1 MRRRPDS
8 NNQMKEK
15 AKKLVS
21 AALKSAVG
29 YSIYKAA
36 YQLEQQAIDKA
47 KTKVKDATL
56 YTIYISKNNIF
67 NGMLIGMLRKETPKY
82 HTINDGKF
90 EDAITGVGSVPRVA
104 GMYIKF
110 YNKTPIFINLNDAN
124 PYGFANS
131 SYVPT
136 MPLVNPTDYSY
147 DDDDEPAV
155 RHRFHRRV
163 GFTPHP
169 TPTPVC
175 TNNTAFIT
183 VMTLNNKKMIHDMKC
198 WLKKL
203 IKESE
208 KERCERIDSSATLEL
223 TSNRDD
229 ITRSM
234 KKRSMETVF
243 IDENIKKDIM
253 DSLDAFVCNRE
264 WYDDNFIPYHYGILL
279 HGPAGTGKST
289 LIRAIITEYYK
300 KYTKAGYT
308 IEPPNY
314 LSSPSDLLHLD
325 ESGYSEIWAPRIV
338 IIEDIDATVL
348 KKRIPDEDEEK
359 SSENMP
365 NEYMQQLQLHNQ
377 RRLYYDSIS
386 LSEILNKMDGVA
398 NVENVIYIFTTNH
411 IEQLDTALT
420 RPGRIDKIVEIK
432 MPRRE
437 DYDAFIFYHFKKHI
451 PDNIVIRTHK
461 LIAELQTDIV
471 CKKTYEEMLEILQKE
486 ESSYDD

>member
-47 KTKVKDATL
+47 KNKVKDATL
-56 YTIYISKNNIF
+56 YTIYISKNNIA

-82 HTINDGKF
+82 HTIIDGEF
-90 EDAITGVGSVPRVA
+90 EDATAGVGTVPRAV
-104 GMYIKF
+104 GLYVKF
-110 YNKTPIFINLNDAN
+110 YNKTPIFINLNDAV
-124 PYGFANS
+124 PFGNS
-131 SYVPT
+131 GYVPT
-136 MPLVNPTDYSY
+136 LPLINPEYSY
-147 DDDDEPAV
+147 DDDTPAA
-155 RHRFHRRV
+155 RPRFNYRRA
-163 GFTPHP
+163 FSSHPQP
-169 TPTPVC
+169 TPTPVY

-183 VMTLNNKKMIHDMKC
+183 ITTLNNKKMIHDMKC

-208 KERCERIDSSATLEL
+208 EERREMIESSKTLDL

-229 ITRSM
+229 VTRSM

-243 IDENIKKDIM
+243 IDEKIKKDIM
-253 DSLDAFVCNRE
+253 DSLDAFVCNRD

-300 KYTKAGYT
+300 KCAKSGYT
-308 IEPPNY
+308 IEPPSY
-314 LSSPSDLLHLD
+314 LSTPSDLLHLD
-325 ESGYSEIWAPRIV
+325 ESGYSEIWAPRII

-348 KKRIPDEDEEK
+348 KKRVPEEEEEK
-359 SSENMP
+359 ALEDPSNA
-365 NEYMQQLQLHNQ
+365 YTQQYHLNKQSM
-377 RRLYYDSIS
+377 YYPDLTS

-411 IEQLDTALT
+411 IENLDPALT

-451 PDNIVIRTHK
+451 PDNIVIRTSK

-471 CKKTYEEMLEILQKE
+471 CKKTYDEMIEILQKE
-486 ESSYDD
+486 D

>member
-47 KTKVKDATL
+47 KNKVKDATL
-56 YTIYISKNNIF
+56 YTIYISKNNIS
-67 NGMLIGMLRKETPKY
+67 NGLLINMLRKETPKY
-82 HTINDGKF
+82 HSIVDGKF
-90 EDAITGVGSVPRVA
+90 EDVITGVGMVPRVA
-104 GMYIKF
+104 GLYVKF
-110 YNKTPIFINLNDAN
+110 YNKTPIFINMNDGI
-124 PYGFANS
+124 PYGNS
-131 SYVPT
+131 GYVPT
-136 MPLVNPTDYSY
+136 LPLINPPDYSY
-147 DDDDEPAV
+147 DDGDTPPS
-155 RHRFHRRV
+155 RRFSYRRA
-163 GFTPHP
+163 FSSHPQP
-169 TPTPVC
+169 TPTPVY
-175 TNNTAFIT
+175 TNGTAFIAVT
-183 VMTLNNKKMIHDMKC
+183 TLNNKKMIHDMKY

-208 KERCERIDSSATLEL
+208 QERCEMIDSSNTLEL
-223 TSNRDD
+223 SSNRDD

-253 DSLDAFVCNRE
+253 DSLDAFVSNRE

-289 LIRAIITEYYK
+289 LIRAILTEYYK
-300 KYTKAGYT
+300 KYSKQGYT
-308 IEPPNY
+308 IENPSY

-325 ESGYSEIWAPRIV
+325 ESGYGGTWAPRII

-348 KKRIPDEDEEK
+348 KKRVPEEEEEK
-359 SSENMP
+359 ELEDPSNA
-365 NEYMQQLQLHNQ
+365 YTTQQYRFHKQSM
-377 RRLYYDSIS
+377 YYPDLTS

-411 IEQLDTALT
+411 IEKLDPALT

-437 DYDAFIFYHFKKHI
+437 DYDAFMFYHFKKHI
-451 PDNIVIRTHK
+451 PDGLEIKTHK

-471 CKKTYEEMLEILQKE
+471 CKKTYDEMLEILQKE
-486 ESSYDD
+486 D

>member
-47 KTKVKDATL
+47 KNKVKDATL
-56 YTIYISKNNIF
+56 YTIYISKNNIA

-82 HTINDGKF
+82 HTIIDGKF
-90 EDAITGVGSVPRVA
+90 EDATTGVGTVPRVA
-104 GMYIKF
+104 GLYVKF
-110 YNKTPIFINLNDAN
+110 YNKTPIFINLNDAV
-124 PYGFANS
+124 PSGNS
-131 SYVPT
+131 GYVPT
-136 MPLVNPTDYSY
+136 LPLINPPDYSY
-147 DDDDEPAV
+147 DDGDTPPS
-155 RHRFHRRV
+155 RRFNYRRA
-163 GFTPHP
+163 FSSHPRP
-169 TPTPVC
+169 TPTPVY

-183 VMTLNNKKMIHDMKC
+183 ITTLNNKKMIHDMKC

-208 KERCERIDSSATLEL
+208 KERSEMIDSSNTLEL
-223 TSNRDD
+223 SSNRDD

-253 DSLDAFVCNRE
+253 DSLDAFVSNRE

-289 LIRAIITEYYK
+289 LIRAILTEYYK
-300 KYTKAGYT
+300 KYSKQGYT
-308 IEPPNY
+308 IENPSY

-325 ESGYSEIWAPRIV
+325 ESGYGGTWAPRII

-348 KKRIPDEDEEK
+348 KKRIPEEEEEK
-359 SSENMP
+359 ELEDPSNA
-365 NEYMQQLQLHNQ
+365 YTTQQYRFHK
-377 RRLYYDSIS
+377 RSMYYPDLTS

-411 IEQLDTALT
+411 IEQLDPALT

-451 PDNIVIRTHK
+451 PDNIVIRTSK

-486 ESSYDD
+486 D

>member
-47 KTKVKDATL
+47 KNKVKDATL
-56 YTIYISKNNIF
+56 YTIYISKNNIA

-82 HTINDGKF
+82 HTIIDGKF
-90 EDAITGVGSVPRVA
+90 EDATTGVGTVPRVA
-104 GMYIKF
+104 GLYVKF
-110 YNKTPIFINLNDAN
+110 YNKTPIFINLNDAV
-124 PYGFANS
+124 PSGNS
-131 SYVPT
+131 GYVPT
-136 MPLVNPTDYSY
+136 LPLINPPDYSY
-147 DDDDEPAV
+147 DDGDTPPS
-155 RHRFHRRV
+155 RRFNYRRA
-163 GFTPHP
+163 FSSHPRP
-169 TPTPVC
+169 TPTPVY

-183 VMTLNNKKMIHDMKC
+183 ITTLNNKKMIHDMKC

-208 KERCERIDSSATLEL
+208 KERSEMIDSSNTLEL
-223 TSNRDD
+223 SSNRDD

-253 DSLDAFVCNRE
+253 DSLDAFVSNRE

-300 KYTKAGYT
+300 KYTKEGYT
-308 IEPPNY
+308 IENPSY

-325 ESGYSEIWAPRIV
+325 ESGYGGTWAPRII

-348 KKRIPDEDEEK
+348 KKRIPEEEEEK
-359 SSENMP
+359 ELEDPSNA
-365 NEYMQQLQLHNQ
+365 YTTQQYRFHK
-377 RRLYYDSIS
+377 RSMYYPDLTS

-411 IEQLDTALT
+411 IEQLDPALT

-451 PDNIVIRTHK
+451 PEGLEIKTHK

-471 CKKTYEEMLEILQKE
+471 CKKTYEEILEILQKE
-486 ESSYDD
+486 D

>member
-8 NNQMKEK
+8 NNQMKDK

-47 KTKVKDATL
+47 KNKVKDATL
-56 YTIYISKNNIF
+56 YTIYISKNNIS
-67 NGMLIGMLRKETPKY
+67 NGLLIGMLRKETPKY
-82 HTINDGKF
+82 HTIIDGKF
-90 EDAITGVGSVPRVA
+90 EDAITGVGTFPRVA
-104 GMYIKF
+104 GMYIKVF
-110 YNKTPIFINLNDAN
+110 NKTPIFINMNDAI
-124 PYGFANS
+124 PYGYANS
-131 SYVPT
+131 GYVPT
-136 MPLVNPTDYSY
+136 LPLINPSEYSY
-147 DDDDEPAV
+147 EDEAV
-155 RHRFHRRV
+155 RHRFNYRRAFSA
-163 GFTPHP
+163 GHPQP
-169 TPTPVC
+169 TPTPVY
-175 TNNTAFIT
+175 TNNTAFIAVT
-183 VMTLNNKKMIHDMKC
+183 TLNNKKMIRDMKI

-208 KERCERIDSSATLEL
+208 KERCEMIESSKTLDL

-229 ITRSM
+229 VTRSM

-243 IDENIKKDIM
+243 IDEKIKKDIM
-253 DSLDAFVCNRE
+253 DSLDAFVSNRE
-264 WYDDNFIPYHYGILL
+264 WYDNNFIPYHYGILL

-300 KYTKAGYT
+300 KYAKSGYT
-308 IEPPNY
+308 IEPPSY
-314 LSSPSDLLHLD
+314 LSTPSDLLHLD
-325 ESGYSEIWAPRIV
+325 ESGYGETWAPRII

-348 KKRIPDEDEEK
+348 KKRIPEDEDRK
-359 SSENMP
+359 ALDDPPSEQYRFHKQSM
-365 NEYMQQLQLHNQ
+365 
-377 RRLYYDSIS
+377 YYPDLTS

-411 IEQLDTALT
+411 IEKLDSALT

-437 DYDAFIFYHFKKHI
+437 DYDAFMFYHFKKHI
-451 PDNIVIRTHK
+451 PDGLEIRTHK

>member
-47 KTKVKDATL
+47 KNKVKDATL
-56 YTIYISKNNIF
+56 YTIYISKNNIA

-82 HTINDGKF
+82 HTIIDGKF
-90 EDAITGVGSVPRVA
+90 EDAITGVGTVPRRVA
-104 GMYIKF
+104 GLYVKF
-110 YNKTPIFINLNDAN
+110 YNKTPIFINLNDAV
-124 PYGFANS
+124 PFGNS
-131 SYVPT
+131 GYVPT
-136 MPLVNPTDYSY
+136 PPLINPPEYSY
-147 DDDDEPAV
+147 DDPEDV
-155 RHRFHRRV
+155 RHRFNYRRA
-163 GFTPHP
+163 FSSHPQP
-169 TPTPVC
+169 TPTPVY
-175 TNNTAFIT
+175 TNNTAFIAIT
-183 VMTLNNKKMIHDMKC
+183 TLNNKKMIHDMKI

-208 KERCERIDSSATLEL
+208 EERCEMIDSSNTLEL
-223 TSNRDD
+223 SSNRDD

-243 IDENIKKDIM
+243 IDEKIKKDIM
-253 DSLDAFVCNRE
+253 DSLDAFVSNRE
-264 WYDDNFIPYHYGILL
+264 WYDANFIPYHYGILL

-289 LIRAIITEYYK
+289 LIRAILTEYYK
-300 KYTKAGYT
+300 KYSKQGYT
-308 IEPPNY
+308 IENPSY
-314 LSSPSDLLHLD
+314 LASPSDLLHLD
-325 ESGYSEIWAPRIV
+325 ESGYSGTWAPRII

-348 KKRIPDEDEEK
+348 KKRVPEEEEKEAANDVPDEY
-359 SSENMP
+359 MP
-365 NEYMQQLQLHNQ
+365 QYRLHKQ
-377 RRLYYDSIS
+377 SMYYPDLTS
-386 LSEILNKMDGVA
+386 LSEILNKMDGIA
-398 NVENVIYIFTTNH
+398 NVEHVIYIFTTNH
-411 IEQLDTALT
+411 IENLDPALT

-451 PDNIVIRTHK
+451 PDNIVIRTSK

-486 ESSYDD
+486 D

>member
-15 AKKLVS
+15 AKTFVS
-21 AALKSAVG
+21 AAFKSAVG

-47 KTKVKDATL
+47 KNKVKDATL
-56 YTIYISKNNIF
+56 YTIYISKNNIA
-67 NGMLIGMLRKETPKY
+67 NGMLIGMLRKETQKY
-82 HTINDGKF
+82 HTIIDGKF
-90 EDAITGVGSVPRVA
+90 EYATTGVETVPRVA
-104 GMYIKF
+104 GLCVKF
-110 YNKTPIFINLNDAN
+110 YNKTPIFINLNDAV
-124 PYGFANS
+124 PFGNS
-131 SYVPT
+131 GYVPT
-136 MPLVNPTDYSY
+136 LPLINPPDYSY
-147 DDDDEPAV
+147 DDDTPAA
-155 RHRFHRRV
+155 HPRFNYRRA
-163 GFTPHP
+163 FSSHPQP
-169 TPTPVC
+169 TPTPVY

-183 VMTLNNKKMIHDMKC
+183 ITTLNNKKMIHDMKR

-208 KERCERIDSSATLEL
+208 QERCEMIDSSNTLEL
-223 TSNRDD
+223 SSNCDD

-243 IDENIKKDIM
+243 IDEKIKKDIM
-253 DSLDAFVCNRE
+253 DSLDAFVSNRE

-300 KYTKAGYT
+300 KYSKQGYT
-308 IEPPNY
+308 IENPSY
-314 LSSPSDLLHLD
+314 LTSPSDLLHLD
-325 ESGYSEIWAPRIV
+325 ESGYGGTWAPRII

-348 KKRIPDEDEEK
+348 KKRVPEEEEEKAANDVPDEY
-359 SSENMP
+359 MP
-365 NEYMQQLQLHNQ
+365 QYRLHKQ
-377 RRLYYDSIS
+377 SMYYPDLTS

-411 IEQLDTALT
+411 IENLDPALT

-451 PDNIVIRTHK
+451 PDNIVIRTSK

-471 CKKTYEEMLEILQKE
+471 CKKTYDEMIEILQKE
-486 ESSYDD
+486 D

>member
-1 MRRRPDS
+1 MSKRRPNS
-8 NNQMKEK
+8 NMKEK
-15 AKKLVS
+15 AKTFVS
-21 AALKSAVG
+21 AAFKSAVG
-29 YSIYKAA
+29 YSIYRAV
-36 YQLEQQAIDKA
+36 YQLEQQAINKV
-47 KTKVKDATL
+47 KTKAKDATL
-56 YTIYISKNNIF
+56 YTVYISKNHIS
-67 NGMLIGMLRKETPKY
+67 NGCLIGMIRKDTPKY
-82 HTINDGKF
+82 HTIIDGKF
-90 EDAITGVGSVPRVA
+90 EEGITGIGTSPRV
-104 GMYIKF
+104 GGIHVRF
-110 YNKTPIFINLNDAN
+110 YNKTPIFINLNDAV
-124 PYGFANS
+124 PYGNS
-131 SYVPT
+131 TYVPT
-136 MPLVNPTDYSY
+136 LPLINPTEYSY
-147 DDDDEPAV
+147 DEEPV
-155 RHRFHRRV
+155 RHRFHRRST
-163 GFTPHP
+163 FASHPHP
-169 TPTPVC
+169 TPTPVP
-175 TNNTAFIT
+175 TYNNNTSFIT
-183 VMTLNNKKMIHDMKC
+183 VTTLNNKKMKHDMKT

-208 KERCERIDSSATLEL
+208 EERWKMIDSSKTIEL

-300 KYTKAGYT
+300 KYSKGGYT

-325 ESGYSEIWAPRIV
+325 ESGYCDSWAPRII

-348 KKRIPDEDEEK
+348 KKRIPEKETEEE
-359 SSENMP
+359 SLENMP
-365 NEYMQQLQLHNQ
+365 NQYMQQVSK

-386 LSEILNKMDGVA
+386 LSEVLNKMDGVA
-398 NVENVIYIFTTNH
+398 NVENVIYVFTTNH
-411 IEQLDTALT
+411 IENLDPALT
-420 RPGRIDKIVEIK
+420 RPGRIDKIVEIN

-437 DYDAFIFYHFKKHI
+437 DYDAFMFYHFKKHI
-451 PDNIVIRTHK
+451 PDGLEIKTHK

-486 ESSYDD
+486 D

>member
-1 MRRRPDS
+1 MSKRRP
-8 NNQMKEK
+8 NNAIKEK
-15 AKKLVS
+15 AKTFVFT
-21 AALKSAVG
+21 ALKSAVG

-47 KTKVKDATL
+47 KTKAMDATL
-56 YTIYISKNNIF
+56 YTIYISKSNIS
-67 NGMLIGMLRKETPKY
+67 NGCLVGMLRKETPKF
-82 HTINDGKF
+82 HTIIDGKF
-90 EDAITGVGSVPRVA
+90 EEGITGVGTVPRVA
-104 GMYIKF
+104 GMYVKV

-124 PYGFANS
+124 PYTNS
-131 SYVPT
+131 NYVPT
-136 MPLVNPTDYSY
+136 LPLINPSDYSY
-147 DDDDEPAV
+147 EDESV
-155 RHRFHRRV
+155 RYRFNYRRA
-163 GFTPHP
+163 FSAHPQP
-169 TPTPVC
+169 TPTPVY
-175 TNNTAFIT
+175 TNGTAFIT
-183 VMTLNNKKMIHDMKC
+183 VTTLNNKKMIRDMKI

-208 KERCERIDSSATLEL
+208 EERCEMIDSSKTIEL
-223 TSNRDD
+223 SSNRDD

-289 LIRAIITEYYK
+289 LIHAIITEYYK
-300 KYTKAGYT
+300 KYSKQGYT
-308 IEPPNY
+308 IENPNY

-325 ESGYSEIWAPRIV
+325 ETGYGRAWAPRII

-348 KKRIPDEDEEK
+348 KKRIPDEDAK
-359 SSENMP
+359 PSEDGS
-365 NEYMQQLQLHNQ
+365 NEYMQQLYPQK
-377 RRLYYDSIS
+377 RPLYYQDLTS

-411 IEQLDTALT
+411 IEQLDPALT

-437 DYDAFIFYHFKKHI
+437 DYDAFMFYHFKKHI
-451 PDNIVIRTHK
+451 PDGLEIKTHK

-471 CKKTYEEMLEILQKE
+471 CKKTYDEMIEILQKE
-486 ESSYDD
+486 D

>member
-1 MRRRPDS
+1 MSKRRPNS
-8 NNQMKEK
+8 NMKEK
-15 AKKLVS
+15 AKTFVF

-47 KTKVKDATL
+47 KTKAKDATL
-56 YTIYISKNNIF
+56 YTIYISKNNIS
-67 NGMLIGMLRKETPKY
+67 NGCLVGMLRKDTPKY
-82 HTINDGKF
+82 HTIIDGKF
-90 EDAITGVGSVPRVA
+90 EEGLTGMGSAPRIA
-104 GMYIKF
+104 GMYVKF

-124 PYGFANS
+124 INPYGAS
-131 SYVPT
+131 GYIPAL
-136 MPLVNPTDYSY
+136 PLVSPSEYSY
-147 DDDDEPAV
+147 EDEAV
-155 RHRFHRRV
+155 NYRRAFSV
-163 GFTPHP
+163 HPQP
-169 TPTPVC
+169 TPTPV
-175 TNNTAFIT
+175 TDFIT
-183 VMTLNNKKMIHDMKC
+183 VTTLNNKKMIHDMKI
-198 WLKKL
+198 WLKNVIKKSEEDRWEL
-203 IKESE
+203 IDGSKTIEL
-208 KERCERIDSSATLEL
+208 SSK
-223 TSNRDD
+223 RDD

-253 DSLDAFVCNRE
+253 DALDAFVCNRE

-300 KYTKAGYT
+300 KYSKQGYT
-308 IEPPNY
+308 IEKPNY
-314 LSSPSDLLHLD
+314 LSSPSDLLYLD
-325 ESGYSEIWAPRIV
+325 ETGYGRAWAPRII

-348 KKRIPDEDEEK
+348 KKRIPEEEMKPLEDG
-359 SSENMP
+359 S
-365 NEYMQQLQLHNQ
+365 NEYMPKK
-377 RRLYYDSIS
+377 RRLYYQENLTS

-411 IEQLDTALT
+411 IEQLDPALT

-437 DYDAFIFYHFKKHI
+437 DYDAFMFYHFKKHI
-451 PDNIVIRTHK
+451 PDNIEIKTHK

-471 CKKTYEEMLEILQKE
+471 CKKTYDEMLEILQKE
-486 ESSYDD
+486 D

>member
-1 MRRRPDS
+1 MSKRRPNS
-8 NNQMKEK
+8 NMKEK
-15 AKKLVS
+15 AKQFVFT
-21 AALKSAVG
+21 ALKGAVG

-36 YQLEQQAIDKA
+36 YQLEQEAINKA

-56 YTIYISKNNIF
+56 YTIYISKSNVT
-67 NGMLIGMLRKETPKY
+67 NGCLIGMLRKETPKY
-82 HTINDGKF
+82 HTIIDGKF
-90 EDAITGVGSVPRVA
+90 VEGAIGVGTVPRVA
-104 GMYIKF
+104 GMYVKF
-110 YNKTPIFINLNDAN
+110 YNKTPIFINLNDPN
-124 PYGFANS
+124 PYANS

-136 MPLVNPTDYSY
+136 LPLINPPNYSY
-147 DDDDEPAV
+147 DDPEAV
-155 RHRFHRRV
+155 RHRFDYRRA
-163 GFTPHP
+163 FSHP
-169 TPTPVC
+169 QTTPTPVY
-175 TNNTAFIT
+175 TNGIAFIT
-183 VMTLNNKKMIHDMKC
+183 VTTLNNKKMIRDMKI

-208 KERCERIDSSATLEL
+208 EERCEMIDSSKTIEL
-223 TSNRDD
+223 SSNRDD
-229 ITRSM
+229 IMRSM

-243 IDENIKKDIM
+243 IDEKIKKDIM

-289 LIRAIITEYYK
+289 LIRAILTEYYK
-300 KYTKAGYT
+300 KYSKQGYT
-308 IEPPNY
+308 IENPSY

-325 ESGYSEIWAPRIV
+325 ESDYTGNWAPRII

-348 KKRIPDEDEEK
+348 KKRIPEEEEK
-359 SSENMP
+359 PSEDGS
-365 NEYMQQLQLHNQ
+365 NEYMPQK
-377 RRLYYDSIS
+377 RRLYYQEDLTS

-437 DYDAFIFYHFKKHI
+437 DYDAFMFYHFKKHI
-451 PDNIVIRTHK
+451 PDNIVIRTNK

-486 ESSYDD
+486 D

>member
-1 MRRRPDS
+1 MSKRRP
-8 NNQMKEK
+8 NNEMKEK
-15 AKKLVS
+15 AKQFVFTAFKG
-21 AALKSAVG
+21 AIG
-29 YSIYKAA
+29 YSIYRAA

-47 KTKVKDATL
+47 KTKAKDATL
-56 YTIYISKNNIF
+56 YTIYISKSNIS
-67 NGMLIGMLRKETPKY
+67 NGCLVGMLRKETPRY
-82 HTINDGKF
+82 HTIIDGKF
-90 EDAITGVGSVPRVA
+90 EEGITGVGPVPRVA
-104 GMYIKF
+104 GMYVKF

-124 PYGFANS
+124 PYANS

-136 MPLVNPTDYSY
+136 LPLINPPDYSY
-147 DDDDEPAV
+147 EDESV
-155 RHRFHRRV
+155 RHRFNYRRAFSV
-163 GFTPHP
+163 AHPQP
-169 TPTPVC
+169 TPTPVY
-175 TNNTAFIT
+175 NNGSAFIAVT
-183 VMTLNNKKMIHDMKC
+183 TLNNKKMIHDMKC

-208 KERCERIDSSATLEL
+208 KERCEMIDSSKTIEL
-223 TSNRDD
+223 SSNRDD

-289 LIRAIITEYYK
+289 LIRAILTEYYK
-300 KYTKAGYT
+300 KYSKQGYS
-308 IEPPNY
+308 IENPSY

-325 ESGYSEIWAPRIV
+325 ETGYGGAWAPRII

-348 KKRIPDEDEEK
+348 KKRIPEEGEEK
-359 SSENMP
+359 PLEDGS
-365 NEYMQQLQLHNQ
+365 NEYMQQLYPQ
-377 RRLYYDSIS
+377 RRPAYYQDLTS

-411 IEQLDTALT
+411 VENLDPALT
-420 RPGRIDKIVEIK
+420 RPGRIDKMIEIK
-432 MPRRE
+432 MPRHE
-437 DYDAFIFYHFKKHI
+437 DYDAFMFYHFKKHI
-451 PDNIVIRTHK
+451 PDDIEVKTHK

-486 ESSYDD
+486 D

>member
-8 NNQMKEK
+8 NNQMKDK

-47 KTKVKDATL
+47 KNKVKDATL
-56 YTIYISKNNIF
+56 YTIYISKNNIA

-82 HTINDGKF
+82 HTIIDGKF
-90 EDAITGVGSVPRVA
+90 EDAITGVGSFPRVA
-104 GMYIKF
+104 GLYVKF
-110 YNKTPIFINLNDAN
+110 YNKTPIFINLNDAV
-124 PYGFANS
+124 PYGFGNS
-131 SYVPT
+131 GYVPT
-136 MPLVNPTDYSY
+136 LPINPTEYSY
-147 DDDDEPAV
+147 DDPEAV
-155 RHRFHRRV
+155 RPRFNYRRA
-163 GFTPHP
+163 FSAHPQP
-169 TPTPVC
+169 TPTPVY
-175 TNNTAFIT
+175 TNNTAFIAIT
-183 VMTLNNKKMIHDMKC
+183 TLNNKKMIHDMKI

-208 KERCERIDSSATLEL
+208 EERREMIESSKTLDL

-229 ITRSM
+229 VTRSM

-243 IDENIKKDIM
+243 IDEKIKKDIM
-253 DSLDAFVCNRE
+253 DSLDAFVCNRD

-300 KYTKAGYT
+300 KYAKSGYT
-308 IEPPNY
+308 IEPPSY
-314 LSSPSDLLHLD
+314 LSTPSDLLHLD
-325 ESGYSEIWAPRIV
+325 ESGYSEIWAPRII

-348 KKRIPDEDEEK
+348 KKRVPEEEEEK
-359 SSENMP
+359 AANDVP
-365 NEYMQQLQLHNQ
+365 AEYMPQYRLHKQ
-377 RRLYYDSIS
+377 SMYYPDLTS

-411 IEQLDTALT
+411 IENLDPALT

-451 PDNIVIRTHK
+451 PDNIVIRTSK

-471 CKKTYEEMLEILQKE
+471 CKKTYDEMIEILQKE
-486 ESSYDD
+486 D

>member
-1 MRRRPDS
+1 
-8 NNQMKEK
+8 MKEK

-47 KTKVKDATL
+47 KNKVKDATL
-56 YTIYISKNNIF
+56 YTIYISKNNIA

-82 HTINDGKF
+82 HTIIDGKF
-90 EDAITGVGSVPRVA
+90 EDATTGMGTVPRVA
-104 GMYIKF
+104 GLYVKF
-110 YNKTPIFINLNDAN
+110 YNKTPIFINLNDAV
-124 PYGFANS
+124 PYGFGNS
-131 SYVPT
+131 GYVPT
-136 MPLVNPTDYSY
+136 LPLINPPDYSY
-147 DDDDEPAV
+147 DDGDAPPS
-155 RHRFHRRV
+155 RRFNYRRA
-163 GFTPHP
+163 FSSHPQP
-169 TPTPVC
+169 TPTPVY

-183 VMTLNNKKMIHDMKC
+183 ITTLNNKKMIHDMKC

-208 KERCERIDSSATLEL
+208 QERCEMIDSSNTLEL

-243 IDENIKKDIM
+243 IDEKIKKDIM
-253 DSLDAFVCNRE
+253 DSLDAFVSNRE

-289 LIRAIITEYYK
+289 LIRAILTEYYK
-300 KYTKAGYT
+300 KYSKQGYT
-308 IEPPNY
+308 IENPSY
-314 LSSPSDLLHLD
+314 LTSPSDLLHLD
-325 ESGYSEIWAPRIV
+325 ESGYSGTWAPRII

-348 KKRIPDEDEEK
+348 KKRVPAEEEEK
-359 SSENMP
+359 ELEDPSNA
-365 NEYMQQLQLHNQ
+365 YTTQQYRFHKQSM
-377 RRLYYDSIS
+377 YYPDLTS

-411 IEQLDTALT
+411 IEKLDPALT

-451 PDNIVIRTHK
+451 PDDIVIRTSK

-486 ESSYDD
+486 D

>member
-1 MRRRPDS
+1 
-8 NNQMKEK
+8 MKDK

-47 KTKVKDATL
+47 KNKVKDATL
-56 YTIYISKNNIF
+56 YTIYISKNNIA

-82 HTINDGKF
+82 HTIIDGKF
-90 EDAITGVGSVPRVA
+90 EDAITGVGSFPRVA
-104 GMYIKF
+104 GLYVKF
-110 YNKTPIFINLNDAN
+110 YNKTPIFINLNDAV
-124 PYGFANS
+124 PYGFGNS
-131 SYVPT
+131 GYVPT
-136 MPLVNPTDYSY
+136 LPINPTEYSY
-147 DDDDEPAV
+147 DDPEAV
-155 RHRFHRRV
+155 RPRFNYRRA
-163 GFTPHP
+163 FSAHPQP
-169 TPTPVC
+169 TPTPVY
-175 TNNTAFIT
+175 TNNTAFIAIT
-183 VMTLNNKKMIHDMKC
+183 TLNNKKMIHDMKI

-208 KERCERIDSSATLEL
+208 EERREMIESSKTLDL

-229 ITRSM
+229 VTRSM

-243 IDENIKKDIM
+243 IDEKIKKDIM
-253 DSLDAFVCNRE
+253 DSLDAFVCNRD

-300 KYTKAGYT
+300 KYAKSGYT
-308 IEPPNY
+308 IEPPSY
-314 LSSPSDLLHLD
+314 LSTPSDLLHLD
-325 ESGYSEIWAPRIV
+325 ESGYSEIWAPRII

-348 KKRIPDEDEEK
+348 KKRVPEEEEEK
-359 SSENMP
+359 AANDVP
-365 NEYMQQLQLHNQ
+365 AEYMPQYRLHKQ
-377 RRLYYDSIS
+377 SMYYPDLTS

-411 IEQLDTALT
+411 IENLDPALT

-451 PDNIVIRTHK
+451 PDNIVIRTSK

-471 CKKTYEEMLEILQKE
+471 CKKTYDEMIEILQKE
-486 ESSYDD
+486 D

>member
-1 MRRRPDS
+1 
-8 NNQMKEK
+8 MKEK
-15 AKKLVS
+15 AKTFVS

-47 KTKVKDATL
+47 KNKVKDATL
-56 YTIYISKNNIF
+56 YTIYISKNNTA
-67 NGMLIGMLRKETPKY
+67 NGMLIGMLRKETQKY
-82 HTINDGKF
+82 HTIIDGKF
-90 EDAITGVGSVPRVA
+90 EYATTGVGTVPRVA
-104 GMYIKF
+104 GLYVKF
-110 YNKTPIFINLNDAN
+110 YNKTPIFINLNDAV
-124 PYGFANS
+124 PFGNS
-131 SYVPT
+131 DYVPIL
-136 MPLVNPTDYSY
+136 PLINPEYSY
-147 DDDDEPAV
+147 DNVTPAA
-155 RHRFHRRV
+155 HPRFNYRRA
-163 GFTPHP
+163 FSSHPQP
-169 TPTPVC
+169 TPTPVY

-183 VMTLNNKKMIHDMKC
+183 ITTLNNKKMIRDMKR

-208 KERCERIDSSATLEL
+208 QERCEMIDSSNTLEL
-223 TSNRDD
+223 NSNRDD

-243 IDENIKKDIM
+243 IDEKIKKDIM
-253 DSLDAFVCNRE
+253 DSLDAFVSNRE

-300 KYTKAGYT
+300 KYSKQGYT
-308 IEPPNY
+308 IENPSY
-314 LSSPSDLLHLD
+314 LTSPSDLLHLD
-325 ESGYSEIWAPRIV
+325 ESGYGGTWAPRII

-348 KKRIPDEDEEK
+348 KKRVPEEEEEK
-359 SSENMP
+359 ALEDPSNA
-365 NEYMQQLQLHNQ
+365 YTQQY
-377 RRLYYDSIS
+377 RRKYYPDLTS

-411 IEQLDTALT
+411 IENLDPALT

-451 PDNIVIRTHK
+451 PDNIVIRTSK

-471 CKKTYEEMLEILQKE
+471 CKKTYDEMIEILQKE
-486 ESSYDD
+486 D

>member
-15 AKKLVS
+15 AKTFVS
-21 AALKSAVG
+21 ATLKSAVG

-36 YQLEQQAIDKA
+36 YQLEQQAIDKT
-47 KTKVKDATL
+47 KNKVKDATL
-56 YTIYISKNNIF
+56 YTIYIPKNNIA
-67 NGMLIGMLRKETPKY
+67 NGMLIRMLRKETPKY
-82 HTINDGKF
+82 HTIIDGKF
-90 EDAITGVGSVPRVA
+90 EYATTGVGTVPRVA
-104 GMYIKF
+104 GLCVKF
-110 YNKTPIFINLNDAN
+110 YNKTPIFINLNDAV
-124 PYGFANS
+124 PFGNS
-131 SYVPT
+131 GYVPT
-136 MPLVNPTDYSY
+136 LPLINPEYSY
-147 DDDDEPAV
+147 DDDTPAAHP
-155 RHRFHRRV
+155 RSNYRRA
-163 GFTPHP
+163 FSSYPQP
-169 TPTPVC
+169 TPTPVY

-183 VMTLNNKKMIHDMKC
+183 ITTLNNKKMIHDMKR

-208 KERCERIDSSATLEL
+208 QERCEMIDSSNTLEL
-223 TSNRDD
+223 SSNRDD

-243 IDENIKKDIM
+243 IDEKIKKDIM
-253 DSLDAFVCNRE
+253 DSLDAFVSNRE

-289 LIRAIITEYYK
+289 LIRAILTEYYK
-300 KYTKAGYT
+300 KYSKQGYT
-308 IEPPNY
+308 IENPNY

-325 ESGYSEIWAPRIV
+325 ESGYGGTWAPRII

-348 KKRIPDEDEEK
+348 KKRVPEEEEEK
-359 SSENMP
+359 ALEDPSNA
-365 NEYMQQLQLHNQ
+365 YTQQYRLHKQ
-377 RRLYYDSIS
+377 SRYYPDLTS

-411 IEQLDTALT
+411 IENLDPALT

-451 PDNIVIRTHK
+451 PDNIVIRTSK

-471 CKKTYEEMLEILQKE
+471 CKKTYDEMIEILQKE
-486 ESSYDD
+486 D

>member
-1 MRRRPDS
+1 MRRRPNS
-8 NNQMKEK
+8 NMKEK
-15 AKKLVS
+15 AKTFVS

-36 YQLEQQAIDKA
+36 YQLEEQAINRA

-56 YTIYISKNNIF
+56 YTIYISKNNIS
-67 NGMLIGMLRKETPKY
+67 NGLLINMLRKETPKY
-82 HTINDGKF
+82 HSIVDGKF
-90 EDAITGVGSVPRVA
+90 EDVITGVGMVPRVA

-110 YNKTPIFINLNDAN
+110 YNKTPIFINLNDAV
-124 PYGFANS
+124 PYGS
-131 SYVPT
+131 STYVPAP
-136 MPLVNPTDYSY
+136 PLINPSDYSE
-147 DDDDEPAV
+147 DDGV
-155 RHRFHRRV
+155 HHRFSYRRALSGV
-163 GFTPHP
+163 HPQP
-169 TPTPVC
+169 TPSPVY
-175 TNNTAFIT
+175 TNGTAFIAVT
-183 VMTLNNKKMIHDMKC
+183 TLNNKKMIHDMKC

-208 KERCERIDSSATLEL
+208 QERCEMIESSKTLEL

-289 LIRAIITEYYK
+289 LIRAILTEYYK
-300 KYTKAGYT
+300 KYSKQGYT
-308 IEPPNY
+308 IENPSY

-325 ESGYSEIWAPRIV
+325 ESGYGGTWAPRII

-348 KKRIPDEDEEK
+348 KKRVPEEEEEK
-359 SSENMP
+359 ELEDPSNA
-365 NEYMQQLQLHNQ
+365 YTTQQYRFHKQSMHYPDLT
-377 RRLYYDSIS
+377 S

-411 IEQLDTALT
+411 IEQLDPALT

-451 PDNIVIRTHK
+451 PDDIVIRTSK

-486 ESSYDD
+486 D